1 MKSEVK
7 KQMMDF
13 LSLPFTKIMEI
24 PLTLLAILESLAGRL
39 FTWITDN
46 SFIDWM
52 NDLREDKPLVFWLSG
67 IIWIPILL
75 IVGLYLFNLFL
86 SICLIAVLSVIALSI
101 LFAILCKIIYV
112 ILLIT
117 ER

>member
-1 MKSEVK
+1 
-7 KQMMDF
+7 MMEF
-13 LSLPFTKIMEI
+13 LSIPFTRLMEI

-39 FTWITDN
+39 FTWMTDN

-52 NDLREDKPLVFWLSG
+52 KNLNENQPLIFWISG

-75 IVGLYLFNLFL
+75 IVGLYMFNLFL
-86 SICLIAVLSVIALSI
+86 SICLIVVLSVIALSI
-101 LFAILCKIIYV
+101 LFAILCKIIYA